1 MTAKQA
7 KFTNATEENS
17 EIHGGS
23 WHTSRQAYGG
33 SEHDAE
39 ISILSDDG
47 IVATAATI
55 HCGRIRAEEVA
66 KLIAAAPDML
76 AALELFDRSE
86 HIGEYAD
93 RSGSKSHLHDSCA
106 MKRQAIKAVRAAIAK
121 AKGA

>member
-47 IVATAATI
+47 IEI
-55 HCGRIRAEEVA
+55 GRAHV
-66 KLIAAAPDML
+66 
-76 AALELFDRSE
+76 
-86 HIGEYAD
+86 
-93 RSGSKSHLHDSCA
+93 
-106 MKRQAIKAVRAAIAK
+106 
-121 AKGA
+121 